1 MTRTI
6 ITNSRIWHDDAFVA
20 DHALIVE
27 NGVVADLSPSRDI
40 QARIDDR
47 CVDGGGNAVV
57 PGFIDLHVHGSN
69 GFDVMDASDD
79 SLPGMSDFLLRQGV
93 TSFLGTTMSDTA
105 PNIEASLKSMSAAV
119 ARSDSACIGVH
130 LEGPYLNSSFRG
142 SQPATHLRHPRPEE
156 YLPWFESGL
165 IKLITA
171 APELPGGLQF
181 IRDARAHGITV
192 SIGHSGA
199 NYEQA
204 GLAIAAGARQIT
216 HTFNGMAGIH
226 HREPGIFVAASEKP
240 NVTFQ
245 LIPDGVHLHPAIVR
259 MVIRLVGQERVLAIT
274 DAMRA
279 AGLADGQYGLGD
291 VKVLVKDGEARAS
304 AGGLAGSTLTM
315 SQALRNMMRF
325 ADLTLAEALPMLT
338 RVPARSIGIYP
349 QKGSLA
355 IGSDADMVI
364 WHDERGVQATIIAGE
379 IAYRG
384 ADVDGPV

>member
-1 MTRTI
+1 M
-6 ITNSRIWHDDAFVA
+6 
-20 DHALIVE
+20 E
-27 NGVVADLSPSRDI
+27 
-40 QARIDDR
+40 
-47 CVDGGGNAVV
+47 
-57 PGFIDLHVHGSN
+57 
-69 GFDVMDASDD
+69 
-79 SLPGMSDFLLRQGV
+79 SLFLLA
-93 TSFLGTTMSDTA
+93 T
-105 PNIEASLKSMSAAV
+105 V
-119 ARSDSACIGVH
+119 A
-130 LEGPYLNSSFRG
+130 
-142 SQPATHLRHPRPEE
+142 QT
-156 YLPWFESGL
+156 
-165 IKLITA
+165 
-171 APELPGGLQF
+171 
-181 IRDARAHGITV
+181 
-192 SIGHSGA
+192 
-199 NYEQA
+199 YEQA
-204 GLAIAAGARQIT
+204 GRAFAAGARQIT

-259 MVIRLVGQERVLAIT
+259 MVVRLVGQERVLAIT

-291 VKVLVKDGEARAS
+291 VKVLVKDGEARTS

-325 ADLTLAEALPMLT
+325 ADLTLAEALPMFT

-355 IGSDADMVI
+355 VGSDADLVI

-384 ADVDGPV
+384 ADVHEPV